1 VTGLPKLRRRRLR
14 GGRNASAGVPVGH
27 LVRDER
33 PDLYVVDRNQ
43 LPAGGFSRELEGAD
57 HGGVGISIIFV
68 DAEPGQGPA
77 LHKHEYDEIFIVQE
91 GEAAMTVGTEER
103 IVKAG
108 EIAVVPA
115 GQPHRFVNSGAGRLR
130 QIDIHLSPRFATEWL
145 SR

>member
-1 VTGLPKLRRRRLR
+1 MHPEACPLVTLMREEP
-14 GGRNASAGVPVGH
+14 SDV
-27 LVRDER
+27 
-33 PDLYVVDRNQ
+33 YVVDRNR

-91 GEAAMTVGTEER
+91 GEAAMTVGTDER

-115 GQPHRFVNSGAGRLR
+115 GRPHRFVNSGTGRLR
-130 QIDIHLSPRFATEWL
+130 QIDIHLSPRFVTEWL
-145 SR
+145 TR